1 MSFKYINPG
10 YAEFLDVAGGTTIAD
25 TVRSR
30 TGVMFYQPTEKKGL
44 VLAETPTEL
53 YGKFDVYISKDRN
66 DFSIKVAMLETNGY
80 ALDGMG
86 FAKRDNVMY
95 FMRYY
100 GGSSSGGKDAYLSGP
115 EVLNLKLDAINTIFF
130 HIKTGVDGY
139 VQIYANGQSV
149 EKYDYD
155 IKFGKS
161 KTLVVYADC
170 AYGAISNL
178 ILSDTEIDP
187 KEQVVLLPIAT
198 TETTMTAG
206 EDGEYIA
213 DTDGQ
218 TILQSIDT
226 ESLIR
231 DYGADSLIKGIAV
244 IGNPVCRTA
253 EGLSDLTAIQ
263 SDGAAITEY
272 GTRTAPQ
279 GTPGVVADGH
289 ALSLKISDMTGYKF
303 GWKAGAS

>member
-1 MSFKYINPG
+1 
-10 YAEFLDVAGGTTIAD
+10 
-25 TVRSR
+25 
-30 TGVMFYQPTEKKGL
+30 
-44 VLAETPTEL
+44 
-53 YGKFDVYISKDRN
+53 
-66 DFSIKVAMLETNGY
+66 MLETNGY

-100 GGSSSGGKDAYLSGP
+100 SGNSSGGKDAYLSEP
-115 EVLNLKLDAINTIFF
+115 EILNLKLDAINTIWF
-130 HIKTGVDGY
+130 HVKTGTDGY

-149 EKYDYD
+149 EKFDYD

-161 KTLVVYADC
+161 KTLAVYVDS

-187 KEQVVLLPIAT
+187 KEQVVVLPVAA
-198 TETTMTAG
+198 TETTMAAG

-213 DTDGQ
+213 DAEGQ
-218 TILQSIDT
+218 TILQTIDT
-226 ESLIR
+226 VSLINA
-231 DYGADSLIKGIAV
+231 YGADTIIKGIAV

-263 SDGAAITEY
+263 SDGVNITEY
-272 GTRTAPQ
+272 GTKTAPQ
-279 GTPGVVADGH
+279 GTLGVVADGH
-289 ALSLKISDMTGYKF
+289 AMSLKISDMGDYKF

>member
-1 MSFKYINPG
+1 
-10 YAEFLDVAGGTTIAD
+10 
-25 TVRSR
+25 
-30 TGVMFYQPTEKKGL
+30 MFYQPTDKKGL
-44 VLAETPTEL
+44 ELSETTAEL
-53 YGKFDVYISKDRN
+53 YGKFDVYIPKNRN
-66 DFSIKVAMLETNGY
+66 DFSIKIAMLETNGY

-86 FAKRDNVMY
+86 FVKRDNAMY

-100 GGSSSGGKDAYLSGP
+100 SGNSSGGADAYLSEP
-115 EVLNLKLDAINTIFF
+115 ERLNLKLDAINTFYF
-130 HIKTGVDGY
+130 HVKTGADGY

-161 KTLVVYADC
+161 KTLVVYADS

-198 TETTMTAG
+198 TETTMAAG

-213 DTDGQ
+213 DRDGQ
-218 TILQSIDT
+218 TILQSIDI

-231 DYGADSLIKGIAV
+231 DYGADTVIKGIAV

-253 EGLSDLTAIQ
+253 EGLSNLTAIQ
-263 SDGAAITEY
+263 SDGVNITEY
-272 GTRTAPQ
+272 GTKTAPQ

>member
-30 TGVMFYQPTEKKGL
+30 TGVMFYQPTDKKGL
-44 VLAETPTEL
+44 ELSETPAEI

-66 DFSIKVAMLETNGY
+66 DFRIKIGMLETNGY

-86 FAKRDNVMY
+86 FFKNDTAMY

-100 GGSSSGGKDAYLSGP
+100 SGNSSGGTEAYLSEP
-115 EVLNLKLDAINTIFF
+115 ERLNLKLNAINTIWF
-130 HIKTGVDGY
+130 HVKTGTDGY

-149 EKYDYD
+149 EKFDYD

-161 KTLVVYADC
+161 KTLVVYADS

-187 KEQVVLLPIAT
+187 REQVVILPVAA
-198 TETTMTAG
+198 TETTMAAG

-226 ESLIR
+226 ESLIS
-231 DYGADSLIKGIAV
+231 DYGADTVIKGIAV

-253 EGLSDLTAIQ
+253 EGLSNLTAIQ

-272 GTRTAPQ
+272 GTKIAPQ
-279 GTPGVVADGH
+279 GTPGVVTDGH
-289 ALSLKISDMTGYKF
+289 ALSLKISEIADYKF

>member
-25 TVRSR
+25 TVKSK
-30 TGVMFYQPTEKKGL
+30 TGVMFYQPIDRTGL
-44 VLAETPTEL
+44 VLAETPAEL
-53 YGKFDVYISKDRN
+53 YGKFDLYIPHDRN
-66 DFSIKVAMLETNGY
+66 DFSIKIAMLETNGY

-100 GGSSSGGKDAYLSGP
+100 GGNSSGGKDAYLSEP
-115 EVLNLKLDAINTIFF
+115 EILNLKLDAINTIMF
-130 HIKTGVDGY
+130 HVKTGTDGY

-149 EKYDYD
+149 EKFDYD

-161 KTLVVYADC
+161 KTLVVYADD
-170 AYGAISNL
+170 ASGAISNL

-187 KEQVVLLPIAT
+187 KEQVVILPVAA
-198 TETTMTAG
+198 TETTMVAG

-218 TILQSIDT
+218 LILQTIDT
-226 ESLIR
+226 ESIIR
-231 DYGADSLIKGIAV
+231 DYGADTFIKGIAV
-244 IGNPVCRTA
+244 IGNPACRTA
-253 EGLSDLTAIQ
+253 EGLSNLTAIQ
-263 SDGAAITEY
+263 YDGAVLTEY
-272 GTRTAPQ
+272 GTKTAPQ
-279 GTPGVVADGH
+279 RTPGVVADGH
-289 ALSLKISDMTGYKF
+289 TLSLKISEIADYKF

>member
-25 TVRSR
+25 TVKSK
-30 TGVMFYQPTEKKGL
+30 TGVMFYQPTDKKGL
-44 VLAETPTEL
+44 ELSETPAEI

-66 DFSIKVAMLETNGY
+66 DFRIKIGMLETNGY

-86 FAKRDNVMY
+86 FVKRDNVMY
-95 FMRYY
+95 FLRYY
-100 GGSSSGGKDAYLSGP
+100 SGNSSGGTEAYLSEP
-115 EVLNLKLDAINTIFF
+115 ERLNLKLNAINTIWF
-130 HIKTGVDGY
+130 HVKTGTDGY
-139 VQIYANGQSV
+139 VQIYANGLSV
-149 EKYDYD
+149 EKYDYE

-161 KTLVVYADC
+161 KTLVVYADSV
-170 AYGAISNL
+170 YGAISNL

-187 KEQVVLLPIAT
+187 KEQVVILPVAA
-198 TETTMTAG
+198 TETNMAAG

-231 DYGADSLIKGIAV
+231 DYGADTVIKGITV

-253 EGLSDLTAIQ
+253 EGLSNLTAIQ
-263 SDGAAITEY
+263 SDGAVITEY

>member
-25 TVRSR
+25 TVKSK
-30 TGVMFYQPTEKKGL
+30 TGVMFYQPTDKKGL
-44 VLAETPTEL
+44 ELSETPAEI

-66 DFSIKVAMLETNGY
+66 DFRIKIGMLETNGY

-86 FAKRDNVMY
+86 FFKNDTAMH

-100 GGSSSGGKDAYLSGP
+100 GGSSSGGKDAYLSEP

-130 HIKTGVDGY
+130 HIKTGTDGY

-149 EKYDYD
+149 EKFDYD

-161 KTLVVYADC
+161 KTLVVYADS

-178 ILSDTEIDP
+178 ILSDTDIAP

-198 TETTMTAG
+198 TETTMVAG
-206 EDGEYIA
+206 ADGEYIA
-213 DTDGQ
+213 DAEGQ
-218 TILQSIDT
+218 IVLQTIDT
-226 ESLIR
+226 ESIIR
-231 DYGADSLIKGIAV
+231 DYGADTVIKGISV
-244 IGNPVCRTA
+244 IGNPACRTA
-253 EGLSDLTAIQ
+253 EGLSNLTAIQ
-263 SDGAAITEY
+263 FDGVNITEY
-272 GTRTAPQ
+272 GTKTAPQ
-279 GTPGVVADGH
+279 GTSGVVIDGH
-289 ALSLKISDMTGYKF
+289 ALSLKISEIADYKF
-303 GWKAGAS
+303 GWKAGVS

>member
-25 TVRSR
+25 TVKSR
-30 TGVMFYQPTEKKGL
+30 TGVMFYQPTDKKGL
-44 VLAETPTEL
+44 ELSETPAEL
-53 YGKFDVYISKDRN
+53 YGKFDVYIPKDRN
-66 DFSIKVAMLETNGY
+66 DFRIKIGILETNGY

-86 FAKRDNVMY
+86 FFKSDNAMY

-100 GGSSSGGKDAYLSGP
+100 GGSSSGGIDAYLSEP
-115 EVLNLKLDAINTIFF
+115 ERLNLKLDAINTIIF
-130 HIKTGVDGY
+130 HVKTGADGY
-139 VQIYANGQSV
+139 VQINANGQSV

-161 KTLVVYADC
+161 KTLVVYADS
-170 AYGAISNL
+170 ANGAISNL

-187 KEQVVLLPIAT
+187 KEQVVILPIAA
-198 TETTMTAG
+198 TETTMAAG

-213 DTDGQ
+213 DSDGQ
-218 TILQSIDT
+218 TILQTVDT
-226 ESLIR
+226 VSLINA
-231 DYGADSLIKGIAV
+231 YGADTVIKGIAV

-253 EGLSDLTAIQ
+253 EGLSNLTAIQ
-263 SDGAAITEY
+263 SDGANITEY
-272 GTRTAPQ
+272 GTKIAPQ

-289 ALSLKISDMTGYKF
+289 ALSIKLSDMAGYKF

>member
-25 TVRSR
+25 TVKSK
-30 TGVMFYQPTEKKGL
+30 TGVMFYQPTDKKGL
-44 VLAETPTEL
+44 VLSETPAEL
-53 YGKFDVYISKDRN
+53 YGKFDVYIPKDRN
-66 DFSIKVAMLETNGY
+66 DFWIKIAMLETNGY

-86 FAKRDNVMY
+86 FVKRDNVMY
-95 FMRYY
+95 FLRYY
-100 GGSSSGGKDAYLSGP
+100 SGNSSGGTEAYLSEP
-115 EVLNLKLDAINTIFF
+115 ERLNLKLNAINTIWF
-130 HIKTGVDGY
+130 HVKTGTDGY

-149 EKYDYD
+149 EKFDYD

-161 KTLVVYADC
+161 KTLVVYADS
-170 AYGAISNL
+170 AYGALSNL
-178 ILSDTEIDP
+178 ILSDTEIAP
-187 KEQVVLLPIAT
+187 KEQVVVLPVAA
-198 TETTMTAG
+198 TETTMAAG

-213 DTDGQ
+213 DAEGQ
-218 TILQSIDT
+218 TILQTVDT
-226 ESLIR
+226 VSLINA
-231 DYGADSLIKGIAV
+231 YGADTIIKGIAV

-263 SDGAAITEY
+263 SDGANITEY
-272 GTRTAPQ
+272 GTKTVPQ

-289 ALSLKISDMTGYKF
+289 ALSLKISEIADYKF

>member
-25 TVRSR
+25 TVKSR
-30 TGVMFYQPTEKKGL
+30 TGVMFYQPIDRKGL
-44 VLAETPTEL
+44 VLAETPAEL

-66 DFSIKVAMLETNGY
+66 DFIIKVAMLETSGY

-86 FAKRDNVMY
+86 FVKRDNVMY

-231 DYGADSLIKGIAV
+231 DYGADSLIKGISV

>member
-25 TVRSR
+25 TVRSM
-30 TGVMFYQPTEKKGL
+30 TGVMFYQPTDKKGL
-44 VLAETPTEL
+44 ELSETPAEI

-66 DFSIKVAMLETNGY
+66 DFRIKIGMLETNGY

-86 FAKRDNVMY
+86 FFKNDTAMY

-100 GGSSSGGKDAYLSGP
+100 GGSSSGGKDAYLSEP

-161 KTLVVYADC
+161 KTLVVYADS

-187 KEQVVLLPIAT
+187 KEQVVLLPIST

-244 IGNPVCRTA
+244 IGNPACRTA
-253 EGLSDLTAIQ
+253 EGLSNLTAIQ
-263 SDGAAITEY
+263 FDGVNITEY
-272 GTRTAPQ
+272 GTKIAPQ

>member
-25 TVRSR
+25 TVKSR
-30 TGVMFYQPTEKKGL
+30 TGVMFYQPTDRKGL
-44 VLAETPTEL
+44 VLTETPADL

-66 DFSIKVAMLETNGY
+66 DFIIKVAMLETSGY

-86 FAKRDNVMY
+86 FVKRDNVMY

-100 GGSSSGGKDAYLSGP
+100 GGNSSGGADAYLSEP
-115 EVLNLKLDAINTIFF
+115 ERLNLKLDAINTFSF
-130 HIKTGVDGY
+130 HVRTGADGY

-149 EKYDYD
+149 EKYAYN
-155 IKFGKS
+155 IQFGKS
-161 KTLVVYADC
+161 KTLVVYANNS
-170 AYGAISNL
+170 YGAISNL

-187 KEQVVLLPIAT
+187 KEQVVILPVAA
-198 TETTMTAG
+198 TETTMAAG

-213 DTDGQ
+213 DMDGQ
-218 TILQSIDT
+218 TILQAIDT

-231 DYGADSLIKGIAV
+231 DYGADTLIKGIAV
-244 IGNPVCRTA
+244 IGNPACRTA
-253 EGLSDLTAIQ
+253 EGLSNLTAIQ
-263 SDGAAITEY
+263 YDGANITEY
-272 GTRTAPQ
+272 GTKIAPQ
-279 GTPGVVADGH
+279 GIMGVVEDGH
-289 ALSLKISDMTGYKF
+289 AMSIKLSDIAGYKF